1 MFSMYGRI
9 YPIDYVSLTKV
20 MYRAYSNI
28 EVWCATAAWFNLV
41 FVVLFFINLYR
52 TFVHYIKIVYADIIK
67 RCYVGKHE
75 DIESNSPG
83 ICLILSC

>member
-1 MFSMYGRI
+1 
-9 YPIDYVSLTKV
+9 

-28 EVWCATAAWFNLV
+28 EVWRVTAAWFNLV
-41 FVVLFFINLYR
+41 FVVLFFINLYW

-67 RCYVGKHE
+67 RCYVGKNE